1 MSSPGNPLQKIG
13 SILEAS
19 AKGFEGKSS
28 KAPAA
33 GAPAAGAPAAG
44 AAPTAPKSPVEK
56 IGSALGKGVHK
67 VAHKLNNQF
76 GHTPYSLATDA
87 RSSSSPSSSSNT
99 GSSPS
104 EDLQD
109 E

>member
-13 SILEAS
+13 SMLEAG

-28 KAPAA
+28 EAS
-33 GAPAAGAPAAG
+33 AAGAPAAG
-44 AAPTAPKSPVEK
+44 AAPTTPKSPVEK